1 MAADFVLKA
10 SLEKVWTEETV
21 LSSLVEQSKA
31 NKTSHYLG
39 NRVPAV
45 KNSKPQYSILMQW
58 PEIVGSN

>member
-31 NKTSHYLG
+31 NRQDISLPGQQSSSSKKFKTP
-39 NRVPAV
+39 V
-45 KNSKPQYSILMQW
+45 
-58 PEIVGSN
+58 